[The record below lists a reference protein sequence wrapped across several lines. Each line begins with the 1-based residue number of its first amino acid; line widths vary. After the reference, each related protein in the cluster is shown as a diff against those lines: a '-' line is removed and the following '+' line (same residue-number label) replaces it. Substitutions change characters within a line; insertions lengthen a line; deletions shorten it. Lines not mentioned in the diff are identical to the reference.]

1 MWDEKGCICMKSVTF
16 AGMTAAGSGN
26 NVRPKK
32 VPKSIVT
39 VISRMT
45 EFLTLYLPMESGG
58 DSCSLPFL
66 AKEDLF
72 SFLKPTVSVK
82 KKKKGGGNRKIPK
95 HTENSMGYILS
106 CCSDTNPRHPDT
118 PASLGMFKEK
128 RINEL
133 EHGHGTAEALPALA
147 LCLLISSNAHSI
159 NPS

>member
-1 MWDEKGCICMKSVTF
+1 MLITLPGQGGLVF
-16 AGMTAAGSGN
+16 
-26 NVRPKK
+26 
-32 VPKSIVT
+32 
-39 VISRMT
+39 ISQT
-45 EFLTLYLPMESGG
+45 H
-58 DSCSLPFL
+58 
-66 AKEDLF
+66 
-72 SFLKPTVSVK
+72 SFCQ